1 MNQFFIGKTYA
12 AMALLSGAVG
22 LTVALAQTPKSK
34 SSLIPLSPKKA
45 AKTVASNAVASKVVK
60 AKAEKKATSPEAE
73 KLLFFENQVQP
84 ILQTNC
90 LRCHGGGEKAS
101 GKLRLTSREEALK
114 GGISGP
120 AINLEKPGE
129 SLLLK
134 AVNYVDDLE
143 MPPSGKLPKTQID
156 ILTKWVEMGAPWKAS
171 KASIA
176 KTDAQH
182 GPPQVNAE
190 TMKFWSFQPVKLPK
204 IPAVKTKNWVRSPI
218 DNFVLA
224 KLETNNLKPAA
235 PADRISLLRRATYDL
250 IGLPPSPEEVKAFVA
265 DKSPD
270 AYEKVLDRLLAS
282 PQYGER
288 WGRHWLDLVR
298 YGETNSFERDDPKP
312 FVWRYRDYVIRSL
325 NEDKPYDQFIR
336 EQLAGDELPQVT
348 PDTLIATGY
357 YRLGQWDDEPSDPKQ
372 AQYDELDD
380 IVATT
385 SQAFLGMTVNCARC
399 HDHKIDPISQKD
411 YYKFLSFF
419 QNTTRY
425 GVRNAESVAKNSL
438 RPISPKE
445 EQERYAKESQAYKS
459 QMEELDKQI
468 SEIDKPI
475 IEGFSPV
482 EKEEF
487 KSAQNRLPLLKKR
500 VPQTLSEENFQKYA
514 GLTEKRDQLAKAPPK
529 GLEQALSISESGR
542 VPEKTF
548 VMMRGNPH
556 VPGDEV
562 QPGFLSVLA
571 PPQPA
576 IPDLGA
582 QATSSG
588 RRLALANWIAGK
600 DNQLTSRV
608 MVNRVWQHHFGR
620 GIVRSPN
627 NFGFLGDKP
636 THPELLD
643 WLAAEFVKGDWKL
656 KPLHKT
662 MMLSGAYRMSSQAD
676 AKALSKDPEN
686 NLFWRFDMRRLD
698 AEEIRD
704 SILYANN
711 SLNLKGGGPSI
722 YPIIPKEVLAGQ
734 SRPGHGW
741 GKSTPQEMARRSVYI
756 HVKRS
761 LSVPLLA
768 SFDAADTDFTC
779 PVRFATTQPTQ
790 ALSMVNSAFTNEQA
804 QIFVDY
810 LKKNAGA
817 NTRAQVQLGL
827 SRVLQREASSKEIE
841 RGLKMIRSLQ
851 RDHDA
856 SETEALKY
864 FCIVLLNLNE
874 FIYLN

>member
-1 MNQFFIGKTYA
+1 MNQFLIGRTYA
-12 AMALLSGAVG
+12 AIAVMSGAIG
-22 LTVALAQTPKSK
+22 LTVSLAQVPASK
-34 SSLIPLSPKKA
+34 TKPSLIPVATRKAQKKA
-45 AKTVASNAVASKVVK
+45 ATVVK
-60 AKAEKKATSPEAE
+60 TNEDKKTAAIEAE
-73 KLLFFENQVQP
+73 KILFFENQVQP
-84 ILQTNC
+84 ILQANC

-101 GKLRLTSREEALK
+101 GKLRLTSREEVLK
-114 GGISGP
+114 GGVSGP
-120 AINLEKPGE
+120 AIDLAKPGD

-134 AVNYVDDLE
+134 AINYVDDLE
-143 MPPSGKLPKTQID
+143 MPPAGKLPKTQIEV
-156 ILTKWVEMGAPWKAS
+156 LTKWVEMGAPWKAQ
-171 KASIA
+171 KAVAA
-176 KTDAQH
+176 KSDAQH

-204 IPAVKTKNWVRSPI
+204 VPVVKNKTWARNPI

-224 KLETNNLKPAA
+224 KLEKSGLKPAP
-235 PADRISLLRRATYDL
+235 PADRIGLLRRATYDL
-250 IGLPPSPEEVKAFVA
+250 IGLPPTPEDVKAFLA
-265 DKSPD
+265 DKSPQ
-270 AYEKVLDRLLAS
+270 AYETVLDRLLAS

-312 FVWRYRDYVIRSL
+312 FVWRYRDYIIRSL

-336 EQLAGDELPQVT
+336 EQLAGDELPKAT

-357 YRLGQWDDEPSDPKQ
+357 YRLGQWDDEPSDPLQ
-372 AQYDELDD
+372 ARYDELDD

-419 QNTTRY
+419 QGTTRY
-425 GVRNAESVAKNSL
+425 GGSGRAVADNSL
-438 RPISPKE
+438 RSIAPPD
-445 EQERYAKESQAYKS
+445 EQLRHEKESLAYKG
-459 QMEELDKQI
+459 QLDSLNTLLTDI
-468 SEIDKPI
+468 EKPLV
-475 IEGFSPV
+475 EKFSPV

-487 KSAQNRLPLLKKR
+487 KSAQNRIPLLKKR
-500 VPQTLSEENFQKYA
+500 VPETLSEDDFKLYTE
-514 GLTEKRDQLAKAPPK
+514 LTEKRDKMVKNPPK
-529 GLEQALSISESGR
+529 GLEQALAITEKGR
-542 VPEKTF
+542 VPDKTF
-548 VMMRGNPH
+548 LMLRGNPH

-571 PPQPA
+571 PPQPE
-576 IPDLGA
+576 IPNLGPEA
-582 QATSSG
+582 KSSG
-588 RRLALANWIAGK
+588 RRLALANWIAAK
-600 DNQLTSRV
+600 SNPLTARV
-608 MVNRVWQHHFGR
+608 MANRIWQHHFGR

-643 WLAAEFVKGDWKL
+643 WLAVEFMKGDWKL

-662 MMLSGAYRMSSQAD
+662 VMLSNAYRMSSKAD
-676 AKALSKDPEN
+676 AKALDKDPEN

-704 SILYANN
+704 SVLFVNK

-722 YPIIPKEVLAGQ
+722 YPTIPKEVLAGQ
-734 SRPGHGW
+734 SRPGSGW
-741 GKSTPQEMARRSVYI
+741 GKSTPEEMARRSVYI
-756 HVKRS
+756 HIKRS
-761 LSVPLLA
+761 LTVPLLA

-804 QIFVDY
+804 SLLADY
-810 LKKNAGA
+810 LKKQRPGHVK
-817 NTRAQVQLGL
+817 AQVMLGL
-827 SRVLQREASSKEIE
+827 SRVLQREPKVKEIE
-841 RGLKMIRSLQ
+841 RGLKMIQSFQ
-851 RDHDA
+851 RDHGA
-856 SETEALKY
+856 SETQALKY

-874 FIYLN
+874 FIYLD